1 MRAVIIDDEADARK
15 NLSLILEEFCEDV
28 TLTGEA
34 SSALE
39 GVKLIQSTNPNVV
52 FLDIEMPNGT
62 GFDLL
67 DCIDSSRINVIF
79 VTAYNEYAV
88 KAFQYSAVDYL
99 LKPIDIELLKQSIS
113 KIRTNS
119 EEERGFQKNQLQAM
133 MNVYENNHQ
142 KIAIPTIH
150 GFDFVQINDIIRIEA
165 DRSYVKLIL
174 AGEKKMTVSRNLK
187 DFENVLPQSI
197 FFRTHKSH
205 LINVNRILKYLKSD
219 GGKVE
224 MEDGYLVDVS
234 RSKREKFSQFIR
246 KV

>member
-1 MRAVIIDDEADARK
+1 MRVVIIDDEADARK
-15 NLSLILEEFCEDV
+15 NLSLILEEFCENIDIV
-28 TLTGEA
+28 GEA

-39 GVKLIQSTNPNVV
+39 GVKLIQSASPDVA

-67 DCIDSSRINVIF
+67 DCIDSSKMSVIF

-99 LKPIDIELLKQSIS
+99 LKPIDINLLKNSLL
-113 KIRTNS
+113 KIES
-119 EEERGFQKNQLQAM
+119 GAADERGFQKNQLKAM
-133 MNVYENNHQ
+133 MNIYENNHQ

-150 GFDFVQINDIIRIEA
+150 GFDFVLINNIIRIEA
-165 DRSYVKLIL
+165 DRSYVNLIL
-174 AGEKKMTVSRNLK
+174 TGQRKMTVSRNLK
-187 DFENVLPQSI
+187 DFEGVLPQGI

-205 LINVNRILKYLKSD
+205 LINVNRILKYIKSD

-224 MEDGYLVDVS
+224 MEDGYFVDVS
-234 RSKREKFSQFIR
+234 RSKREKFSQFIK

>member
-28 TLTGEA
+28 TVMGEA

-39 GVKLIQSTNPNVV
+39 GVKLIQSTNPDVA

-67 DCIDSSRINVIF
+67 DCIDSSKISVIF

-99 LKPIDIELLKQSIS
+99 LKPIDIKLLKASLS
-113 KIRTNS
+113 KIKS
-119 EEERGFQKNQLQAM
+119 SAADERGFQKNQLKAM

-150 GFDFVQINDIIRIEA
+150 GFDFVSINDIVRIEA
-165 DRSYVKLIL
+165 DRSYVNLIL
-174 AGEKKMTVSRNLK
+174 TGQRKMTVSRNLK
-187 DFENVLPQSI
+187 DFEGVLPQGV

-205 LINVNRILKYLKSD
+205 LINVNRILKYIKSD

-224 MEDGYLVDVS
+224 MEDGYFVDVS
-234 RSKREKFSQFIR
+234 RSKRDKFSQFIK